1 MNSEIL
7 KYLLPALIGVGGVL
21 VGSLIS
27 LWANYLIKSRETA
40 LRIKEKIFDKK
51 VKAYENLLLLT
62 QNMRCTKKTKISDSR
77 TIVKRYPACFK
88 NKETFIAFSIDYN
101 QIGNSSHFWIDV
113 EIIRLIDFFKNYLIE
128 LSVTIDE
135 IPEEQFMNVGILVI
149 SDFLKHATELENKV
163 IKFFEIEIQ
172 KPNLKTRRGYH
183 RFETAI
189 YKQKMMD
196 TDLKK
201 NELSIINLK

>member
-1 MNSEIL
+1 
-7 KYLLPALIGVGGVL
+7 
-21 VGSLIS
+21 
-27 LWANYLIKSRETA
+27 
-40 LRIKEKIFDKK
+40 
-51 VKAYENLLLLT
+51 
-62 QNMRCTKKTKISDSR
+62 
-77 TIVKRYPACFK
+77 
-88 NKETFIAFSIDYN
+88 
-101 QIGNSSHFWIDV
+101 
-113 EIIRLIDFFKNYLIE
+113 
-128 LSVTIDE
+128 
-135 IPEEQFMNVGILVI
+135 MNVGILVV

-172 KPNLKTRRGYH
+172 KPNLKTKRGYH